1 MEARIPARR
10 WGFVI
15 PMAIVMYILAY
26 VDRINVA
33 MILPY
38 VDKSFGLSAADSG
51 FAAGIFFV
59 GYMVLQIPGGI
70 MASRWSAR
78 KTVAILMVLWGITAV
93 ATGFVQ
99 TRDQLY
105 AARFI
110 LGIFEGGVWPA
121 VLVLLATWFPQTERA
136 RANAFWMSCLPISA
150 VFMAPLTGWLLNF
163 LTWRTVFVIEGVP
176 PLVWVFVWWFFIA
189 DHPHEAKWVSSAE
202 RDYVENAI
210 ARENAGKPA
219 SAGIVAAMTDRT
231 VMWLVVAYF
240 FWMAGFY
247 GFTMWVPA
255 VVKGFAGPGTSSFM
269 VGALSAIPFAFALV
283 SMLLNSA
290 WSDRMMKRQA
300 FVAVPAVI
308 GAVGLIA
315 GQFVSSPTLQ
325 MVFLIIA
332 AIGVYGPYGPFWAI
346 PSAILRPE
354 VTGVAMGLINMA
366 NLGGFLG
373 PYVVGYVRTATGSG
387 FAGFLVLAVFLLIAA
402 GIVMMLG
409 ADKRIAALRGDRTAD
424 TSGLRRPTPASP
436 HAHAAGD

>member
-1 MEARIPARR
+1 
-10 WGFVI
+10 
-15 PMAIVMYILAY
+15 MAIVMYILAY

-38 VDKSFGLSAADSG
+38 VDQSFGLSAADSG

-70 MASRWSAR
+70 LASRWSAR
-78 KTVAILMVLWGITAV
+78 KTVAILMVLWGVTAV

-99 TRDQLY
+99 SRNQLY

-121 VLVLLATWFPQTERA
+121 VLVLLATWFPQNERA

-163 LTWRTVFVIEGVP
+163 LTWRTVFVIEGLP

-189 DHPHEAKWVSSAE
+189 DRPSEAVWVSAAE
-202 RDYVENAI
+202 RDYVEGAI

-231 VMWLVVAYF
+231 VVWLVVAYF

-255 VVKGFAGPGTSSFM
+255 VVKGFAGPDTSSFT
-269 VGALSAIPFAFALV
+269 VGAISAIPFAFALV
-283 SMLLNSA
+283 SMLATSA

-308 GAVGLIA
+308 GAIGLIA
-315 GQFVSSPTLQ
+315 GQFVHAPALQ
-325 MVFLIIA
+325 LMFLIIA

-402 GIVMMLG
+402 GIVMMIG
-409 ADKRIAALRGDRTAD
+409 ADKRIAALRGDRVA
-424 TSGLRRPTPASP
+424 GEAGIRRPIGP